1 MGRDKQTG
9 RVELR
14 VRDGRIVVCPVC
26 SRFLVN
32 RISPRSAGRDLPF
45 YCRQCKR
52 TFWVDVED
60 GRVWAKGEPRA

>member
-1 MGRDKQTG
+1 MERDKQAG

-14 VRDGRIVVCPVC
+14 VADGRVVCPGC
-26 SRFLVN
+26 RRLLVN
-32 RISPRSAGRDLPF
+32 RIGPRSAGRDLPF